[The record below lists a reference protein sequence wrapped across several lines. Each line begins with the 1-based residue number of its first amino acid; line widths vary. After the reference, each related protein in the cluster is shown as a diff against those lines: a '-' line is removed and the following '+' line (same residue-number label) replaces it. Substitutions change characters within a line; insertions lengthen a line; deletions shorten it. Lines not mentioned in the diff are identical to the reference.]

1 MATAINY
8 TSTSQTGKKLNK
20 TVTNVNPNN
29 TSTQLKTFAQMLN
42 SLTTNHYGATTRIDK
57 DELVAASSLTA
68 PTFVTRTYDEV
79 ISGNIVWSNNSS
91 NRDFG
96 LATNSPG
103 KIYLIS
109 APEYG
114 SVCVEA
120 IPTAEDAAEWYQ
132 LTEADGS
139 YFYTVQIG
147 CPKNEAKCL
156 GDFVFGIKAAEGF
169 APATFTITVSAS

>member
-68 PTFVTRTYDEV
+68 PTILLSHSNKTPVTNPIIWTERDAEAL
-79 ISGNIVWSNNSS
+79 
-91 NRDFG
+91 DFG
-96 LATNSPG
+96 LATDSPG
-103 KIYLIS
+103 KVYLIS
-109 APEYG
+109 APEY
-114 SVCVEA
+114 SSANPIVYPE
-120 IPTAEDAAEWYQ
+120 AAE
-132 LTEADGS
+132 
-139 YFYTVQIG
+139 YFETPPPENYHFWDILLGV
-147 CPKNEAKCL
+147 PAKDAKCL
-156 GDFVFGIKAAEGF
+156 GEFVFGIKAAEGF
-169 APATFTITVSAS
+169 APATFTVTVSAS